1 MKYTKI
7 NGIEFC
13 KELCKR
19 LWKKSNAWNRRHL
32 VNESFVPSTQWTSV
46 YWRLL
51 DFNCSFYCAWHVLLC
66 FFNEFLWLLLF
77 FISWNKVTVL
87 VLHIS
92 PPIQAFSNNFTW
104 IYAKS
109 SVLFSSKEFH
119 VILLFQSFSVILIM
133 VWVLFVPLLIFIGRL

>member
-77 FISWNKVTVL
+77 FISWNMVTVL

-92 PPIQAFSNNFTW
+92 PIQAVTISPEFTQ
-104 IYAKS
+104 S
-109 SVLFSSKEFH
+109 HLFSFLARKFMWFYYFN
-119 VILLFQSFSVILIM
+119 LFLWFWLRSE
-133 VWVLFVPLLIFIGRL
+133 G